1 MTMSSALRHQTGV
14 AAVELALLLT
24 PLVIL
29 VFGIS
34 EYGRAMVQYDTLCKA
49 ARAGARF
56 LSQFEPGD
64 ATRTGQARCLVAYGN
79 TACNEPPLAPGL
91 TQAMV
96 SVADSSNDAA
106 MSRQPMTANGVTIGV
121 ANLVRVS
128 VSGYQFNSVVAFV
141 APSFTFEPISVT
153 MTQRLP

>member
-1 MTMSSALRHQTGV
+1 MNGAFRHQAGV

-29 VFGIS
+29 VFGIT
-34 EYGRAMVQYDTLCKA
+34 EYGRAMYQYDALCKA
-49 ARAGARF
+49 ARTGARF

-64 ATRTGQARCLVAYGN
+64 AARIAQARCLVAYGN
-79 TACNEPPLAPGL
+79 TACNEPALATGL

-106 MSRQPMTANGVTIGV
+106 MSLQPMTADGATVGVT
-121 ANLVRVS
+121 NLVRVS
-128 VSGYQFNSVVAFV
+128 VSGYPFNSIVGFV

-153 MTQRLP
+153 MTQRIP